1 MSGLVHGGLRTIF
14 LPPIEHALR
23 DDTPYYRLP
32 STLLTKT
39 RRLHGPVMRRPYRA
53 TVVPELAETHGHH
66 KTHRYRERP
75 LTSERAGRSLPETCG
90 PDVDQSLGGLRS
102 SQAVRQSANSVR
114 SREPYVS
121 KPAE

>member
-39 RRLHGPVMRRPYRA
+39 RRLYGLVMRRPYRP
-53 TVVPELAETHGHH
+53 TVVPELAETRGHH
-66 KTHRYRERP
+66 KTH
-75 LTSERAGRSLPETCG
+75 TDT
-90 PDVDQSLGGLRS
+90 
-102 SQAVRQSANSVR
+102 ANA
-114 SREPYVS
+114 P
-121 KPAE
+121 

>member
-1 MSGLVHGGLRTIF
+1 MSGLVHGGLRAIF

-39 RRLHGPVMRRPYRA
+39 RRLHGLIMRRPYRP

-66 KTHRYRERP
+66 KTH
-75 LTSERAGRSLPETCG
+75 TDT
-90 PDVDQSLGGLRS
+90 
-102 SQAVRQSANSVR
+102 ANA
-114 SREPYVS
+114 P
-121 KPAE
+121 